1 MSHWVFILRILFLLW
16 VGYCLDVGL
25 CFFQFGPYLFSPL
38 VYGLTST
45 PDMSLH
51 CSCHDTA
58 RLPSSLPCII
68 FSLSLRYLV
77 FLLGLFSYHLGLPQP
92 ILFLW
97 TSLACFIPW
106 GILISSHSFL
116 FPTFPWV
123 FAKSFELPRPN
134 YHILYFWVYWPL
146 NQPHLLIHFFGAPS
160 AHLCLLFTSYN
171 SHGLITSFF
180 GAPLGPF
187 AFFGTLLLFYGPVYH

>member
-1 MSHWVFILRILFLLW
+1 MIPFNFRLLGFLRACHVLFFPSVSVTQYFCWVCSHIILGFLSLFYSFGHPWPVSFLGASLSHLILFL
-16 VGYCLDVGL
+16 
-25 CFFQFGPYLFSPL
+25 FS
-38 VYGLTST
+38 
-45 PDMSLH
+45 
-51 CSCHDTA
+51 
-58 RLPSSLPCII
+58 
-68 FSLSLRYLV
+68 
-77 FLLGLFSYHLGLPQP
+77 
-92 ILFLW
+92 
-97 TSLACFIPW
+97 
-106 GILISSHSFL
+106 
-116 FPTFPWV
+116 TFPWV